1 VVQAGTG
8 KFSDDLFFR
17 YGSQSDYTVFP
28 RLLAVPVGWAGVE
41 PVFLA
46 AYVGFT
52 AVRLWAVQRLVLR
65 LFGPTPAAAAGLIA
79 VAVLPGWWGVTG
91 AFGVGE
97 NFLTARVPATA
108 FAVLALERAVAGR
121 WAAAAGLTLAAGLVH
136 PLVAA
141 PAVGVQVGM
150 LGLAWATT
158 PGRRAVLIGAAV
170 AGLAGWVGLALTGT
184 TLDPE
189 WRTQVLDHSV
199 HLDPSR
205 WWPFDQFRIL
215 FGAACVLLAGGAA
228 GPAGDRFRWA
238 AVAVALGGVAGGI
251 ATAHGGWAL
260 GFQVQPAR
268 GAWPLEVV
276 RIPAGLYLA
285 GRLWAGGGV
294 RRLAAAG
301 LVVGL
306 TPSAG
311 YTQPACWLILLAAV
325 ALGVMAVRMGGGTG
339 RAAAVDGVIVGAA
352 GWAVVWPTM
361 FTGGYIRT
369 LADGGVY
376 QWLGLPHL
384 VLYTLIV
391 AGPLAVGGLAV
402 VLAVVAGRFA
412 RGRLLQ
418 PWAVAAVGVA
428 VTGGWFAVQ
437 TVGPVARA
445 FDPRG
450 DDLRFVRAVLDRYRD
465 PARTPTVYWP
475 GPRVSDLWHR
485 LGVNGYYHRQQLSV
499 SLFYRPTAA
508 ERERR
513 ARVVLPFEIDR
524 LRREYGRRTELG
536 GEALGDLIDRPPP
549 TADEFRRLCS
559 QPEIDFVVL
568 GDDYGGA
575 VATNGSVWVYDCRKD
590 RSVARR

>member
-1 VVQAGTG
+1 
-8 KFSDDLFFR
+8 
-17 YGSQSDYTVFP
+17 
-28 RLLAVPVGWAGVE
+28 
-41 PVFLA
+41 
-46 AYVGFT
+46 
-52 AVRLWAVQRLVLR
+52 
-65 LFGPTPAAAAGLIA
+65 
-79 VAVLPGWWGVTG
+79 
-91 AFGVGE
+91 
-97 NFLTARVPATA
+97 
-108 FAVLALERAVAGR
+108 
-121 WAAAAGLTLAAGLVH
+121 
-136 PLVAA
+136 
-141 PAVGVQVGM
+141 M

-251 ATAHGGWAL
+251 ATANGGWAL

-311 YTQPACWLILLAAV
+311 YTQPACWLLLGAAV

-376 QWLGLPHL
+376 QWLALPHL
-384 VLYTLIV
+384 LLFVQSVI
-391 AGPLAVGGLAV
+391 GPLALG
-402 VLAVVAGRFA
+402 VLAVGLTAVAGRVVRRDA
-412 RGRLLQ
+412 VRPGA
-418 PWAVAAVGVA
+418 AVAAGLVA
-428 VTGGWFAVQ
+428 TAGWFAVLN
-437 TVGPVARA
+437 VGPLARA

-450 DDLRFVRAVLDRYRD
+450 ADVRFVREVLDRDRD

-475 GPRVSDLWHR
+475 GPQVSQLW
-485 LGVNGYYHRQQLSV
+485 LGLGANGYYHRQQLSV
-499 SLFYRPTAA
+499 SLFYRQTAA
-508 ERERR
+508 EGERR

-524 LRREYGRRTELG
+524 LRREFGRRTELG
-536 GEALGDLIDRPPP
+536 AEAVGDLIDRPPP

-568 GDDYGGA
+568 AHDFGGA